1 MFTSTRF
8 PPTASCRS
16 ILPAMRIT
24 ARTSSTRTTISS
36 SMRCGSCTAARARAP
51 ATFRRCWSG
60 MRISLIFRRCMP
72 RRGRRKR
79 SARRRSRMPQSDLA
93 LAPLQEWMQSVVT
106 HPSDVYDA
114 ADAAAIAVDDVILP
128 SQSLQPI
135 QRIGIYHGMYMLR
148 MIEALTVD
156 YAALAQFLGEHAF
169 EHLVREY
176 VQQFPSRSYTFNR
189 LGDALPEYI
198 ASLTWKRRTFLRDLA
213 KLELAMTQVFDEAE
227 AAPLPADAIA
237 SIAPEEVADARIIP
251 IPALRLIAL
260 DYDANETFQA
270 FREERPMKPRRQ
282 KTWLA
287 VHRKDYG
294 VYRMPLAREAY
305 VFLEALAARETIGSA
320 IETFSR
326 RFRRFPEQSELF
338 AWFRD
343 WSAAGLFTAIEV
355 A

>member
-1 MFTSTRF
+1 M
-8 PPTASCRS
+8 
-16 ILPAMRIT
+16 
-24 ARTSSTRTTISS
+24 
-36 SMRCGSCTAARARAP
+36 
-51 ATFRRCWSG
+51 
-60 MRISLIFRRCMP
+60 
-72 RRGRRKR
+72 
-79 SARRRSRMPQSDLA
+79 QSDLA
-93 LAPLQEWMQSVVT
+93 LAPLQEWMQAVVT
-106 HPSDVYDA
+106 HPSNVYDA

-169 EHLVREY
+169 EHLVRDY

-189 LGDALPEYI
+189 LGDSLPEYI
-198 ASLTWKRRTFLRDLA
+198 ASSTRKRRTFLRDLA

-227 AAPLPADAIA
+227 AAPLPGDAIA

-260 DYDANETFQA
+260 DYDANEAFQA

-282 KTWLA
+282 KTWVA
-287 VHRKDYG
+287 VHRRDYG
-294 VYRMPLAREAY
+294 VYRMPLTREAY
-305 VFLEALAARETIGSA
+305 VFLESLAARETIGSA
-320 IETFSR
+320 IETFSG

-338 AWFRD
+338 TWFRD
-343 WSAAGLFTAIEV
+343 WSAAGLFTAIDV
-355 A
+355 G